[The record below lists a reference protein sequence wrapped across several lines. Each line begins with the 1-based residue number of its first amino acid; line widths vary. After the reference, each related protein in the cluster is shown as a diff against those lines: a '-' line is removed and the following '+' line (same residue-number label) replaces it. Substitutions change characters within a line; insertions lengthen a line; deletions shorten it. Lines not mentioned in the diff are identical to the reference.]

1 MSTDVGALLERVRKL
16 RSAAVSAVE
25 SPPPSPHRA
34 PPSPLRAPLAP
45 VPAASSASLSPAAQ
59 SRARVE
65 AALAARAAT
74 KKAEAPAEAELRASA
89 DAAAAS
95 HARVDAALA
104 ARAAAR
110 RVAQTTFTAA
120 PPRRDPNASRQ
131 PEASFAIVAP
141 RHRPPSAGSRPRSVP
156 APAPTK
162 ALLRLVQAEPAHTGS
177 SGGEEELLAMEWSE
191 VVKANGDERA
201 WAAIGNGVYDLSA
214 PSSNAAVLSLAP
226 GAVEGLQRYAGGDA
240 TSAFLE
246 YTRGAEEAGVAEA
259 LRGMRCVGRLVAP
272 RAGAGGFAVAQ
283 RTLGATARA
292 LAALEN
298 DQAVSTRGGTN
309 RSHDTDSALAA
320 HRRLLAALRSP
331 LFTHDLACVH
341 VSLMAPDPPTAHIDI
356 LTLIQRSTAGLPAD
370 PARARPHDVVAALA
384 AGARLLA
391 DTKRALVDALCSLEA
406 AGAGEGRRDGTRTA
420 RRRRGAALA
429 RACRE
434 LERVPAIVEAGVA
447 DIMRAMRPPTKVA
460 EQEGTACDGTEQGRP
475 RQQRVHA
482 TQRARGQRK
491 SQKHQ
496 HKQRVPRLTKLEGIV
511 RLVAHALDEA
521 EARARGGPHSA
532 ALSVLGRSETSANDG
547 LERDTEVLFAACG
560 TLETAAPGALRR
572 RLGPFGAEAA
582 SRVADRAQ
590 LRALWDSLDTR
601 GNGTPT
607 RAAVGARL
615 AAGGTLS
622 RRAEDALGF
631 TYRRFGVLDTAAR
644 AAGVPLWDAFFA
656 AYAREPRE
664 RAARAVQRSFRD
676 ARPRRRARALF

>member
-1 MSTDVGALLERVRKL
+1 
-16 RSAAVSAVE
+16 
-25 SPPPSPHRA
+25 
-34 PPSPLRAPLAP
+34 
-45 VPAASSASLSPAAQ
+45 
-59 SRARVE
+59 
-65 AALAARAAT
+65 
-74 KKAEAPAEAELRASA
+74 
-89 DAAAAS
+89 
-95 HARVDAALA
+95 
-104 ARAAAR
+104 
-110 RVAQTTFTAA
+110 
-120 PPRRDPNASRQ
+120 
-131 PEASFAIVAP
+131 
-141 RHRPPSAGSRPRSVP
+141 
-156 APAPTK
+156 
-162 ALLRLVQAEPAHTGS
+162 
-177 SGGEEELLAMEWSE
+177 MEWSE

-298 DQAVSTRGGTN
+298 DQAVSTRGGTK

-356 LTLIQRSTAGLPAD
+356 LTLIQRSTEGLPAD

-420 RRRRGAALA
+420 RRRRGTALA

-532 ALSVLGRSETSANDG
+532 ALSVLGWSETSANDG